1 MRKSLLPL
9 IVILT
14 AIVVLTAVLV
24 NTRPKMRLGNK
35 QNQSGNKAS
44 AINLSERKS
53 EYVSTPVEQKE
64 FAMDAQTTSRM
75 LYQAYN
81 ELEKGKIA
89 EAADKVKTILVFQP
103 ENLEALSLLGKI
115 YYLNHDYKRAELI
128 FRRQAQL
135 NKKSASAYN
144 NLGQVLLKQNKY
156 SQAVAQ
162 FRTARKLDPKS
173 GLIALNLSGAYSRE
187 GKKKESLKSFKEA
200 FKLLGSKIIP
210 VSNHPALDSIRDEE
224 QFKEI
229 LRKAY
234 KQLPSKL
241 PEPQSVELDE
251 ASKPEPQSVR
261 LDTASKPKPQTV
273 KFNEASKPKP
283 QTVKIK

>member
-9 IVILT
+9 IIVLT
-14 AIVVLTAVLV
+14 AIVVLTAILV
-24 NTRPKMRLGNK
+24 NTRPEMRLGEK
-35 QNQSGNKAS
+35 QDGGGKKES
-44 AINLSERKS
+44 AINLSRHRR
-53 EYVSTPVEQKE
+53 EYVPVPIKQRE
-64 FAMDAQTTSRM
+64 FVMDGQTTSRM

-89 EAADKVKTILVFQP
+89 QAADKVKTILVFQP
-103 ENLEALSLLGKI
+103 DNIEALSLLGKI
-115 YYLNHDYKRAELI
+115 YYLRHDYKSAELI
-128 FRRQAQL
+128 FRRQANL

-156 SQAVAQ
+156 SQAVTQ
-162 FRTARKLDPKS
+162 FRTAQKLDPES

-187 GKKKESLKSFKEA
+187 GKNEESLKSFKKA

-210 VSNHPALDSIRDEE
+210 VANHPALDNIRDEE

-234 KQLPSKL
+234 KQLPRKL
-241 PEPQSVELDE
+241 PESQSIKTDENLKPKTQTVPLD
-251 ASKPEPQSVR
+251 KV
-261 LDTASKPKPQTV
+261 LKPKPETV
-273 KFNEASKPKP
+273 KPG
-283 QTVKIK
+283 KINNKK